1 MDPKTVLVVHPN
13 PATHR
18 KVDEALGQTGFPVL
32 HARGSDGLDD
42 MLQDQ
47 QVDVVLSAITL
58 DSTNGYDLART
69 LRDRH
74 PAALIFLLAGGFE
87 VYNAERASAS
97 GVDGRIGVPFT
108 PIGLRAV
115 LDEKLGVLPRL
126 PDLPGVGGGD
136 VPAYDGAILVD
147 DHALGPAPVASARP
161 GPRPGPPIS
170 EERLA
175 SFLPRDHR
183 PAKFVSVDPLIVGP
197 ALERAVLEVLPEV
210 VEGALRT
217 ALASSPDFR
226 RVVAEAVNDVLQA
239 RLPEIAERV
248 LARQQTDR

>member
-32 HARGSDGLDD
+32 HASGSGGLNEVLVDA
-42 MLQDQ
+42 

-69 LRDRH
+69 LRERY

-87 VYNAERASAS
+87 VYNRDRAQAC

-115 LDEKLGVLPRL
+115 LEDRLGPMPRL
-126 PDLPGVGGGD
+126 PDPTGSPGGD
-136 VPAYDGAILVD
+136 VPAYRGAILVD
-147 DHALGPAPVASARP
+147 DIEPPPLAPQAA
-161 GPRPGPPIS
+161 PPIS
-170 EERLA
+170 QERLA

-183 PAKFVSVDPLIVGP
+183 PVKVVSVDPLVVGP
-197 ALERAVLEVLPEV
+197 ALERAVMEVLPEV

-226 RVVAEAVNDVLQA
+226 RVVAEAVKEVLQE
-239 RLPEIAERV
+239 RLPEITERL
-248 LARQQTDR
+248 LARQNAER

>member
-18 KVDEALGQTGFPVL
+18 KVDEALGRTGFPVL
-32 HARGSDGLDD
+32 HARGSEGMDD
-42 MLQDQ
+42 VLEGQ

-58 DSTNGYDLART
+58 DSTNGYDLARN
-69 LRDRH
+69 LRDRF

-87 VYNAERASAS
+87 VYNGSRAESC

-115 LDEKLGVLPRL
+115 LEDKLGKLPRL
-126 PDLPGVGGGD
+126 PDLPTAGSGD
-136 VPAYDGAILVD
+136 VPTYDGAILVED
-147 DHALGPAPVASARP
+147 ADAGPAGLPTLAA
-161 GPRPGPPIS
+161 PRPGPPAS

-183 PAKFVSVDPLIVGP
+183 PVKRVSVDPTVVGP
-197 ALERAVLEVLPEV
+197 ALEKAVLEVLPEV

-226 RVVAEAVNDVLQA
+226 QVVADAVSEVLQA
-239 RLPEIAERV
+239 RLPEITEQV
-248 LARQQTDR
+248 LAREQSDR

>member
-32 HARGSDGLDD
+32 HTRGSQGLTEVIEG
-42 MLQDQ
+42 Q

-58 DSTNGYDLART
+58 DSTNGYDLGRT
-69 LRDRH
+69 LRDRF

-87 VYNAERASAS
+87 VYNVDRAESC

-115 LDEKLGVLPRL
+115 LEDKLGALPRL
-126 PDLPGVGGGD
+126 PDLPLVGPGA
-136 VPAYDGAILVD
+136 VPTYVGAILVD
-147 DHALGPAPVASARP
+147 DVATPHVPTGSAP
-161 GPRPGPPIS
+161 PRPGPPGT

-183 PAKFVSVDPLIVGP
+183 AAKLVAVDPSVVGP
-197 ALERAVLEVLPEV
+197 ALEKAVLEVLPEV

-217 ALASSPDFR
+217 ALASSPEFR
-226 RVVAEAVNDVLQA
+226 AIVAEAVSEVLKA
-239 RLPEIAERV
+239 RLPEIAAQV
-248 LARQQTDR
+248 LPHRDADA